1 MARAIKEGQS
11 IYIPFVDGES
21 VFDSQNKPRMY
32 KSVEQFERSYPR
44 FRLKEPKLVEYAPVV
59 HGKWENNHWR
69 NSISCSNCSNCNFEA
84 QHGDYRGVNEK
95 YKYCPNCGAKMDL
108 ED

>member
-21 VFDSQNKPRMY
+21 VLDSQNKPRMY

-44 FRLKEPKLVEYAPVV
+44 FRLEVPELVEYVPVV
-59 HGKWENNHWR
+59 HGKWIFCGEDRWNDCYL
-69 NSISCSNCSNCNFEA
+69 CSKCGKINIDDS
-84 QHGDYRGVNEK
+84 
-95 YKYCPNCGAKMDL
+95 KYCPNCGAKMDL
-108 ED
+108 EG